1 MLWTGAVGVDGSS
14 AYLST
19 LRPPHDV
26 VTRINMGTCKIEHRA
41 RCSRFDFTI
50 PGWNSPFG
58 PEVGKSGESS
68 SRGRR
73 RYIACWRPLILDNRF
88 DRARPVA
95 CFALSDPAP
104 RRAVR
109 RVGPRPDPTRSARID
124 EPGGT
129 AIRPGDRYR
138 GPASPS
144 RVQRSVA
151 GRRRTAACRPR
162 PRKVRVWDGRLATTR
177 RLFRFQGV
185 GSSAENSPSPR

>member
-1 MLWTGAVGVDGSS
+1 MLWTGAVGVDGSL

-19 LRPPHDV
+19 SHPPHNA
-26 VTRINMGTCKIEHRA
+26 VTRINTGTCEIEHRA
-41 RCSRFDFTI
+41 RCSRFDFSI

-58 PEVGKSGESS
+58 PEVGKSGESG

-73 RYIACWRPLILDNRF
+73 RYFACRRPLIPNNRF
-88 DRARPVA
+88 DRAGPVA

-144 RVQRSVA
+144 RVQCSVA
-151 GRRRTAACRPR
+151 GGRRTAAHRPR

-177 RLFRFQGV
+177 RLFRFQRV
-185 GSSAENSPSPR
+185 ASSGENSPPPR